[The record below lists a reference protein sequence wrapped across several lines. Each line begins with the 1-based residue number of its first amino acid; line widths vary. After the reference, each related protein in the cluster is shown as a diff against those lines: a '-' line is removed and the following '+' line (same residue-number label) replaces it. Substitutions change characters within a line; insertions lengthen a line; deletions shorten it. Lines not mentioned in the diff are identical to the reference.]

1 MWWRDTLALVGFG
14 CHVVFFLFYQILEV
28 FMNGLEAWQS
38 TLGEL
43 KLQMTQATFN
53 TWLKDARLINE
64 KSGKF
69 TIGVRNAYA
78 KDWLENRLVDTVIRT
93 LEAIVDTP
101 VEIEFVVQVE
111 EELRPSLPH
120 NSTNTLHRSNG
131 SISLN
136 IVHFDPREKLGWLK
150 CGHYQNFFWRMFLN
164 ARAKTMGAVGASP
177 FDLWMILQSW
187 PFIKKTDSI
196 DIQELADVY
205 AGGNRHRILG
215 RMKRGKRQ
223 IGDLEILEAEKLAW
237 HTTVHGK
244 GTRQVRYVINVLGD
258 LPLLTPTQ
266 ASLLTPDVL
275 KLHDA
280 VVATNRLNLS
290 EWRQLD
296 METLVCE
303 EVQENDS

>member
-1 MWWRDTLALVGFG
+1 
-14 CHVVFFLFYQILEV
+14 
-28 FMNGLEAWQS
+28 MNGLEAWQS

-53 TWLKDARLINE
+53 TWLKDACLISE
-64 KSGKF
+64 KSGRF

-78 KDWLENRLVDTVIRT
+78 KDWLENRLADMIMRT
-93 LEAIVDTP
+93 LAAVVGAP
-101 VEIEFVVQVE
+101 VEVEFVVHSE
-111 EELRPSLPH
+111 EEIRPSLQEDPPPLVG
-120 NSTNTLHRSNG
+120 SSNG
-131 SISLN
+131 SVSLN

-164 ARAKTMGAVGASP
+164 ARAKAMGAVGASP
-177 FDLWMILQSW
+177 FDLWMILQTW

-196 DIQELADVY
+196 DIQDLADVY

-237 HTTVHGK
+237 HTTVRGN
-244 GTRQVRYVINVLGD
+244 GTKQVRYVINVLGD
-258 LPLLTPTQ
+258 LPLLTPAQ
-266 ASLLTPDVL
+266 ASLLTPEVL

-280 VVATNRLNLS
+280 VVATNRLNLN
-290 EWRQLD
+290 EWRQLNLA
-296 METLVCE
+296 TLVSE
-303 EVQENDS
+303 EIEEIDD